1 MSASYA
7 LRASALKAAAVTT
20 VAATD
25 LPQWFAIK
33 TRYRFEKKVAAQL
46 VQKGCEVY
54 LPLRTEQHLWSD
66 RQKAVTVALFPG
78 YAFVQIDS
86 SREARHRVLQTAGL
100 IGFVSFGGTVIP
112 VPVKQLEDLRL
123 LLLQRQPCSL
133 RPFEQSVQRV
143 RLRGGCLDGLE
154 GVLLRHESGTVL
166 ISIEAVQRSIAV
178 ETRGYELELI

>member
-7 LRASALKAAAVTT
+7 LRASALQAGAGST
-20 VAATD
+20 VAETD
-25 LPQWFAIK
+25 LPQWFAVQ

-46 VQKGCEVY
+46 TQKGCKVY

-100 IGFVSFGGTVIP
+100 IGFVSFGGTMIP
-112 VPVKQLEDLRL
+112 VPAKQLNDLHL
-123 LLLQRQPCSL
+123 LLLERQPYSL
-133 RPFEQSVQRV
+133 RPFVQSGQRV

-154 GVLLRHESGTVL
+154 GLFLKHENGTVL